1 MNKYMKIADELAQQ
15 NILTNDGGPFGAV
28 IIKNNEIVGKGNN
41 QVVLKNDPTAHA
53 EIVAIRD
60 ACKNLGTFDLTGCE
74 IYTSCY
80 PCPMCL
86 SAIIWSNIKMV
97 YYGNTKEDAEKI
109 GFRDNLIYEYLEGQS
124 KTTNKEDI
132 LKIIAMDG
140 KERASLNQ
148 MDEETIKTFESYQN
162 KSENKTMY

>member
-28 IIKNNEIVGKGNN
+28 IIKNNEIIGKGNN

-132 LKIIAMDG
+132 LKIIAMD
-140 KERASLNQ
+140 R
-148 MDEETIKTFESYQN
+148 EETIKTFESYQN